1 MDELYKQYGE
11 KMIQLEIL
19 NSQVNELKKKIAE
32 ELNKPKATEPE
43 ETK

>member
-19 NSQVNELKKKIAE
+19 NNQVNELKKKIAE
-32 ELNKPKATEPE
+32 ALTKQSATEPE
-43 ETK
+43 TK